1 MFVDEA
7 KVTVK
12 GGDGGNGCVSL
23 HREKF
28 VPRGGP
34 DGGSGGKGGDIILE
48 ADGGLKTLLDFQ
60 FRRHH
65 KAERGRH
72 GEGNNRHGKSGPDL
86 VLKVP
91 VGTVVDD
98 EDGDAC
104 GELLSDGDRLVIAA
118 GGSGGRG
125 NAAFATPIRKAPM
138 FAEKGEPGE
147 ERTVRF
153 ELKLLAD
160 VGLVG
165 YPNAGKSTLISRVS
179 AARPKIASYPFT
191 TLAPNL
197 GVVKVDEERTFV
209 LADIPGLIEGAHE
222 GKGLGDRFLR
232 HLERTAVLLHLL
244 DLSGIERDDP
254 IDDYRKIRRELQG
267 YGAHLAERP
276 EIVVGTKIDLPE
288 SAERLERAKRH
299 FAEEGQRFFAIS
311 AVTGEGVKDLIY
323 AAAELVEQAR
333 AEEKSPRERPARV
346 YRFEEDDHL
355 EVERFSRH
363 SWCVKGRKIERAV
376 LMTDFENEE
385 AIDYL
390 RRRLAKMGV
399 DGELKK
405 AGAQPGDD
413 VAIGEMVFEYSD

>member
-23 HREKF
+23 HREKY

-34 DGGSGGKGGDIILE
+34 DGGSGGKGGDVVLE

-72 GEGNNRHGKSGPDL
+72 GEGSNRHGKKGAEL
-86 VLKVP
+86 VLRVP
-91 VGTVVDD
+91 IGTVVTD
-98 EDGDAC
+98 EDGHQLGDLLGD
-104 GELLSDGDRLVIAA
+104 GERLIVAA
-118 GGSGGRG
+118 GGVGGRG
-125 NAAFATPIRKAPM
+125 NAAFATPTRKAPM
-138 FAEKGEPGE
+138 FAEKGEQAKE
-147 ERTVRF
+147 LNVRF

-197 GVVKVDEERTFV
+197 GVVQVDDDQTFV

-232 HLERTAVLLHLL
+232 HLERTAVLLHLV
-244 DLSGIERDDP
+244 DLSGVEREDP
-254 IDDYRKIRRELQG
+254 IEDYEKIRRELQG
-267 YGAHLAERP
+267 YGAELSDRP
-276 EIVVGTKIDLPE
+276 EIVVGTKIDLPG
-288 SAERLERAKRH
+288 SLERAKRLNSYCSERDV
-299 FAEEGQRFFAIS
+299 AFFAVS
-311 AVTGEGVKDLIY
+311 AVTGEGIKELLY
-323 AAAELVEQAR
+323 AAGELVEATR
-333 AEEKSPRERPARV
+333 SEEPERQDRPARV
-346 YRFEEDDHL
+346 YRLEGEDHL

-363 SWCVKGRKIERAV
+363 SWGVKGKKVERAIS
-376 LMTDFENEE
+376 MTDFENGE
-385 AIDYL
+385 AVDYL

-399 DGELKK
+399 EDALKK

-413 VAIGEMVFEYSD
+413 VAIGDMAFEYTD

>member
-34 DGGSGGKGGDIILE
+34 DGGSGGKGGDIMLE

-60 FRRHH
+60 FRRHY

-72 GEGNNRHGKSGPDL
+72 GEGNNRHGKNGPDL
-86 VLKVP
+86 VLRVP
-91 VGTVVDD
+91 VGTVV
-98 EDGDAC
+98 ENEGGQAC
-104 GELLSDGDRLVIAA
+104 GELLDDGDRLIIAA
-118 GGSGGRG
+118 GGIGGRG

-147 ERTVRF
+147 ERTLRF

-165 YPNAGKSTLISRVS
+165 YPNAGKSTLVSRVS

-244 DLSGIERDDP
+244 DLSGIEREDP
-254 IDDYRKIRRELQG
+254 IEDYEKIRRELHG

-288 SAERLERAKRH
+288 SAERAEKAKRH
-299 FAEEGQRFFAIS
+299 FEKEGQRFFAIS
-311 AVTGEGVKDLIY
+311 AVTGEGIKELVY

-333 AEEKSPRERPARV
+333 AEENTQRERPARV
-346 YRFEEDDHL
+346 YRFKEDDHL

-376 LMTDFENEE
+376 LMTDFENGE

-399 DGELKK
+399 DDKLKK

>member
-34 DGGSGGKGGDIILE
+34 DGGSGGKGGDIVLQ

-72 GEGNNRHGKSGPDL
+72 GEGNNRHGGNGSDL

-91 VGTVVDD
+91 VGTVVAD
-98 EDGDAC
+98 EDSRPL
-104 GELLSDGDRLVIAA
+104 GELLADGDRLVVVA
-118 GGSGGRG
+118 GGIGGRG
-125 NAAFATPIRKAPM
+125 NAAFATPVRKAPM

-147 ERTVRF
+147 ERTVRL

-165 YPNAGKSTLISRVS
+165 YPNAGKSTLIGRVS

-197 GVVKVDEERTFV
+197 GVVKVDDERTFV

-254 IDDYRKIRRELQG
+254 IEDYKKIRRELQG

-276 EIVVGTKIDLPE
+276 EVVVGTKIDLPG
-288 SAERLERAKRH
+288 SAEHLRRAKRY
-299 FAEEGQRFFAIS
+299 FAERERAFFAIS
-311 AVTGEGVKDLIY
+311 AVTGEGVKQLIY
-323 AAAELVEQAR
+323 TAAELVERAR
-333 AEEKSPRERPARV
+333 VEEPAPPERPERV
-346 YRFEEDDHL
+346 YRLGEDDHL
-355 EVERFSRH
+355 EIERFSRH
-363 SWCVKGRKIERAV
+363 SWGVKGRKIERAV
-376 LMTDFENEE
+376 RMTDFESEE
-385 AIDYL
+385 AVDYL

-399 DGELKK
+399 DDELKK
-405 AGAQPGDD
+405 AGAQSGDE
-413 VAIGEMVFEYSD
+413 VIIGKMVFEYSD

>member
-23 HREKF
+23 HREKY

-34 DGGSGGKGGDIILE
+34 DGGSGGKGGDIVLQ

-72 GEGNNRHGKSGPDL
+72 GEGNNRHGGNGSDL

-91 VGTVVDD
+91 VGTVVAD
-98 EDGDAC
+98 EDSRPL
-104 GELLSDGDRLVIAA
+104 GELLADGDRLVVVA
-118 GGSGGRG
+118 GGIGGRG
-125 NAAFATPIRKAPM
+125 NAAFATPVRKAPM

-147 ERTVRF
+147 ERTVRL

-165 YPNAGKSTLISRVS
+165 YPNAGKSTLIGRVS

-197 GVVKVDEERTFV
+197 GVVKVDDERTFV

-254 IDDYRKIRRELQG
+254 IEDYKKIRRELQG

-276 EIVVGTKIDLPE
+276 EVVVGTKIDLPG
-288 SAERLERAKRH
+288 SAEHLRRAKRY
-299 FAEEGQRFFAIS
+299 FAERERAFFAIS
-311 AVTGEGVKDLIY
+311 AVTGEGVKQLIY
-323 AAAELVEQAR
+323 TAAELVERAR
-333 AEEKSPRERPARV
+333 VEEPAPPERPERV
-346 YRFEEDDHL
+346 YRLDEDDHL
-355 EVERFSRH
+355 EIERFSRH
-363 SWCVKGRKIERAV
+363 SWGVKGRKIERAV
-376 LMTDFENEE
+376 RMTDFESEE
-385 AIDYL
+385 AVDYL

-399 DGELKK
+399 DDELKK
-405 AGAQPGDD
+405 AGAQSGDE
-413 VAIGEMVFEYSD
+413 VIIGKMVFEYSD

>member
-34 DGGSGGKGGDIILE
+34 NGGNGGKGGDVTLE
-48 ADGGLKTLLDFQ
+48 ADGGLKTLLDYQ

-72 GEGNNRHGKSGPDL
+72 GEGSDRHGRNGSEL

-91 VGTVVDD
+91 VGTVVTD
-98 EDGDAC
+98 EDGRQLGDLLAD
-104 GELLSDGDRLVIAA
+104 GERLVIAE
-118 GGSGGRG
+118 GGIGGRG
-125 NAAFATPIRKAPM
+125 NAAFTTPNRKAPM
-138 FAEKGEPGE
+138 FAEKGEQAE
-147 ERTVRF
+147 ERTLRF

-197 GVVKVDEERTFV
+197 GVVRVDDERTFV

-232 HLERTAVLLHLL
+232 HLERTAVLLHLV
-244 DLSGIERDDP
+244 DLSGVERDDP
-254 IDDYRKIRRELQG
+254 IEDYEKIRRELEG
-267 YGAHLAERP
+267 YGAHLADRP
-276 EIVVGTKIDLPE
+276 EIVVGTKVDLPGSVE
-288 SAERLERAKRH
+288 RSDRVRHYFAEREQA
-299 FAEEGQRFFAIS
+299 FFTVS
-311 AVTGEGVKDLIY
+311 AVTGEGIKELVY

-333 AEEKSPRERPARV
+333 TDEPVRRERPARV
-346 YRFEEDDHL
+346 YRLKEDDHV

-363 SWCVKGRKIERAV
+363 SWGVKGRKIERAV
-376 LMTDFENEE
+376 RMTDFENEE

-399 DGELKK
+399 DNELKK
-405 AGAQPGDD
+405 AGAQAGDD
-413 VAIGEMVFEYSD
+413 VAIGEMAFEYSD